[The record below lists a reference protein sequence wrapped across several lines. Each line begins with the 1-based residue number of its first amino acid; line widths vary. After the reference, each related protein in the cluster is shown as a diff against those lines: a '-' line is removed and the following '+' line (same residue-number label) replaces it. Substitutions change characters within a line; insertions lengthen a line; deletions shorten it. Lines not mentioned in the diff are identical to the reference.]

1 MADTVLDH
9 HSGPFAH
16 IGHKLARIG
25 SAFRFGMVQMQ
36 QARMIRALNELPD
49 NQLERIG
56 IKRSDIPG
64 YAAKL
69 TGS

>member
-1 MADTVLDH
+1 MSDTALDH
-9 HSGPFAH
+9 HSGLFAQ
-16 IGHKLARIG
+16 IGHMLASIG

-56 IKRSDIPG
+56 INRSDIPG